1 MSYDYRPTVQAHAD
15 AFTGLRDDADRVNP
29 LAARRF
35 EGAMPTPRTVVSTG
49 RCRLACHER
58 PCIEEGS
65 IAAGGQTVSCGVCVR
80 PRGVAAA
87 TQATLSAAASAG
99 LPSHNGA
106 GTTENPSEVQVRKG
120 RPKRVLSTLFPQVS
134 GGRLEVMNAHTR
146 EQPADRS
153 NAATFP
159 HSGPWPV
166 RKHLAP
172 RLAPLSVAFSPSRR
186 RLCGHVPFDGAR
198 LVQGIVAESG
208 DRPLSCAKE
217 ATAGKRTGRGRV
229 G

>member
-1 MSYDYRPTVQAHAD
+1 MTPIPEAFVPT
-15 AFTGLRDDADRVNP
+15 
-29 LAARRF
+29 ARCHLTCPACPCS
-35 EGAMPTPRTVVSTG
+35 E
-49 RCRLACHER
+49 CRSLF
-58 PCIEEGS
+58 
-65 IAAGGQTVSCGVCVR
+65 
-80 PRGVAAA
+80 
-87 TQATLSAAASAG
+87 AASGGG
-99 LPSHNGA
+99 LPTQK
-106 GTTENPSEVQVRKG
+106 GTGSAENPRKNQVRKG
-120 RPKRVLSTLFPQVS
+120 RPKRVLSSLNSRVS

-198 LVQGIVAESG
+198 LVQGIAAESG

-217 ATAGKRTGRGRV
+217 ATAGRHARGADERHRRFGRRCIC
-229 G
+229 